1 MVIIFTHSFSAAPLS
16 SSTWY
21 KPTLAMGIRSSGTLA
36 PGVGRAGAM
45 RWPQFKKGYFL
56 AANILYDTFSSKFTM
71 TELCRYISKGIWIAM
86 NVSLET
92 SFRMSVRPVEKVF
105 CLFALIVLV
114 VSCFLCFSFLTKNT
128 PGWFNLTNYTR
139 HVESRECKVCFQSYP
154 FCPTSDF
161 NLVLFVTLLISINPI
176 CPTSDLIVPVSIIPD
191 FRCFQSNIFC
201 PTSDLIIPNWIIPDF
216 R

>member
-1 MVIIFTHSFSAAPLS
+1 MPRLCPAAHGTNPH
-16 SSTWY
+16 WQWV
-21 KPTLAMGIRSSGTLA
+21 SGVQARL
-36 PGVGRAGAM
+36 
-45 RWPQFKKGYFL
+45 PQVWGELEQWGDYNFKKVTFWQL
-56 AANILYDTFSSKFTM
+56 TFCTILFSSNFTM
-71 TELCRYISKGIWIAM
+71 TNLCRYISKGIWIAM

-92 SFRMSVRPVEKVF
+92 SFLMSVRPVEKVF

-139 HVESRECKVCFQSYP
+139 HVESRECKVCFQSNP
-154 FCPTSDF
+154 FCH
-161 NLVLFVTLLISINPI
+161 
-176 CPTSDLIVPVSIIPD
+176 TSDLIVLVSIIPD

-201 PTSDLIIPNWIIPDF
+201 CTSDLIVPNWIISDF

>member
-1 MVIIFTHSFSAAPLS
+1 MISTRSFSAAPLS

-36 PGVGRAGAM
+36 QGVGRAGAM
-45 RWPQFKKGYFL
+45 RWLQFKKGYFL
-56 AANILYDTFSSKFTM
+56 AFNILYNTFFFKLYNDKSLQVHFQRHLDSNECVLGN
-71 TELCRYISKGIWIAM
+71 ELPYVCETCGKGILLVCL
-86 NVSLET
+86 N
-92 SFRMSVRPVEKVF
+92 SF
-105 CLFALIVLV
+105 
-114 VSCFLCFSFLTKNT
+114 SCFMLFMFSFLTKNT

-176 CPTSDLIVPVSIIPD
+176 CPTSDLIVPNWYIPESD
-191 FRCFQSNIFC
+191 FRSWRTLA
-201 PTSDLIIPNWIIPDF
+201 TSTNA
-216 R
+216 

>member
-1 MVIIFTHSFSAAPLS
+1 MITIRKWQLIFCTIF
-16 SSTWY
+16 
-21 KPTLAMGIRSSGTLA
+21 
-36 PGVGRAGAM
+36 
-45 RWPQFKKGYFL
+45 
-56 AANILYDTFSSKFTM
+56 FSSKFTT

-191 FRCFQSNIFC
+191 FRSWQTLATSTNALTATC
-201 PTSDLIIPNWIIPDF
+201 PSLA
-216 R
+216 

>member
-1 MVIIFTHSFSAAPLS
+1 
-16 SSTWY
+16 
-21 KPTLAMGIRSSGTLA
+21 
-36 PGVGRAGAM
+36 
-45 RWPQFKKGYFL
+45 
-56 AANILYDTFSSKFTM
+56 M
-71 TELCRYISKGIWIAM
+71 TDLCRYISKGIWIAM

-191 FRCFQSNIFC
+191 FRCFQYNIFC
-201 PTSDLIIPNWIIPDF
+201 RSSDFIIPN
-216 R
+216 